1 MPQGVIASCLTL
13 ERLFKL
19 AEAHFYYF
27 LMKMSDN
34 LCLRDVIRI
43 KRETSMVVQWL
54 RIHASTTEGVELIF
68 GWGTKNPTSQ
78 AEWPIKKVC
87 S

>member
-34 LCLRDVIRI
+34 LCLRDVTRI

-54 RIHASTTEGVELIF
+54 RLYTPNAGTPVRSLVRELDHPCC
-68 GWGTKNPTSQ
+68 N
-78 AEWPIKKVC
+78 
-87 S
+87 